1 MIARRFAVLAALPVL
16 AGATAA
22 LAHAHVV
29 SSTPA
34 ANASGPAPKTLHLEF
49 SEGLEAK
56 FSGVELMKASGPVV
70 AADSKVSG
78 KAIDATPK
86 APLAPGE
93 YMVMW
98 HALSSDGHKSNGS
111 YNFTVK

>member
-1 MIARRFAVLAALPVL
+1 MTARRLALLAALPAL
-16 AGATAA
+16 AMAPAA
-22 LAHAHVV
+22 WAHAHIV

-34 ANASGPAPKTLHLEF
+34 ANASGPAPRALHLEF

-56 FSGVELMKASGPVV
+56 FSGVELMKASGPAV
-70 AADSKVSG
+70 AADAKVSG

-98 HALSSDGHKSNGS
+98 HALSTDGHKSNGS